1 MRYAGGKQNT
11 PCKGDGYRV
20 YLEGNGRVGVKE
32 RDREAE
38 RERGRG
44 KRRENRGPR

>member
-1 MRYAGGKQNT
+1 MGNRIHHAKEI
-11 PCKGDGYRV
+11 GYKV